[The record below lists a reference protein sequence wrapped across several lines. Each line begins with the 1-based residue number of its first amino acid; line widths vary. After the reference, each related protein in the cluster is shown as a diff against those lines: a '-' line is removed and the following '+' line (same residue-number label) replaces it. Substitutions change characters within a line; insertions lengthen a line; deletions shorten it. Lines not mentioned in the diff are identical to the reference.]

1 MKCMRNM
8 KKINRL
14 LLCIFLFVAFFNVFP
29 PSAFA
34 LDLQTLIRNVEEQYN
49 GNSSYVA
56 AIMKIK
62 TGHWERTVSIQGWSL
77 GREFCLTK
85 ILSPKKEKGITTLKV
100 NKEVWNYLPRIDRV
114 IKIPPSMMGAPWM
127 GSHISNDDLVKA
139 NHVDLDY
146 DLSLIE
152 DSPKLWRIKCMP
164 KPDAPVVWG
173 KIIYTILKKD
183 YVPLVVE
190 YFDEEMVKVR
200 TISFD
205 DVQVMDGHILP
216 LQMTVQP
223 EDRPDERTVL
233 AYTNIDF
240 DISIKEDFFSLR
252 ELKKMRTY
260 KDLCFKNRN

>member
-1 MKCMRNM
+1 MKNM
-8 KKINRL
+8 EKIDKL
-14 LLCIFLFVAFFNVFP
+14 LLAIFLFVALFSAFP
-29 PSAFA
+29 KSAFA
-34 LDLQTLIRNVEEQYN
+34 LDLQTVIRNVEEQYN
-49 GNSSYVA
+49 GDSSYVE

-62 TGHWERTVSIQGWSL
+62 TGNWDRTIAIKGWSL
-77 GREFCLTK
+77 GRSFSLTK
-85 ILSPKKEKGITTLKV
+85 ILKPKKEKGIATLKA

-146 DLSLIE
+146 NLSLIE
-152 DSPKLWRIKCMP
+152 ETPKLWRIKCIP

-183 YVPLVVE
+183 YVPLVIE
-190 YFDEEMVKVR
+190 YFDEEMLKVR

-216 LQMTVQP
+216 LRMTVQP
-223 EDRPDERTVL
+223 EDKPGEQTVL
-233 AYTNIDF
+233 TYTKIDF
-240 DISIKEDFFSLR
+240 DISIQEDFFSLCK
-252 ELKKMRTY
+252 LKKMRTY
-260 KDLCFKNRN
+260 KSHLSRNRE